1 MKNIKTVIFDYDGTI
16 HNGAGN
22 YIDAFRHV
30 YHQMVADGAAPER
43 SFEDSEITQWLG
55 YSAQEMWQNFM
66 PELPEEVQMCY
77 SKRIG
82 QFMFDRVKQKKAVL
96 YEGAAETLNYLKE
109 KGYQLIYLSNCGA
122 EYMKIHTEC
131 FGLKNY
137 FSQMY
142 CSGDYDFQPKYEIF
156 NVIREACPGEY
167 LVVGDRF
174 HDMEIARYHKVYTAG
189 CLYGFGSREEL
200 KDADVLLDDI
210 RDLQKI
216 L

>member
-122 EYMKIHTEC
+122 EYM
-131 FGLKNY
+131 
-137 FSQMY
+137 
-142 CSGDYDFQPKYEIF
+142 
-156 NVIREACPGEY
+156 
-167 LVVGDRF
+167 
-174 HDMEIARYHKVYTAG
+174 EIARYHKVYTAG

-200 KDADVLLDDI
+200 KDADVLLEDI